1 MDIIQM
7 TRELGKAIQEE
18 PSYIAMQIARQ
29 ACDEDTALQNAI
41 GEFNLKKMA
50 INNEVQK
57 SDRNEETIRRLND
70 EFRQVYADILRNE
83 NMTKYNESKTEMDKI
98 MQRVNAIIT
107 QSADGEDPET
117 TDYDPASCG
126 GDCSGCSGCH

>member
-1 MDIIQM
+1 MDIIQL
-7 TRELGKAIQEE
+7 TRALGKAIQEE
-18 PSYIAMQIARQ
+18 PCYIAMQIAKQ
-29 ACDEDTALQNAI
+29 ACDEDTGLQAAI

-57 SDRNEETIRRLND
+57 PDRDEETVRRLND
-70 EFRQVYADILRNE
+70 EFRQVYAEILKNE
-83 NMTKYNESKTEMDKI
+83 NMTKYNESKTQLDTM
-98 MQRVNAIIT
+98 MQRVNAIVT
-107 QSADGEDPET
+107 QSAEGEDPET